1 MSPLQLVNICSNDGQ
16 RLYEAVSV
24 GALLAG
30 GPLVAVLGL
39 SYTAYFLGPTALVGS
54 TVFILFYPA
63 MVRPQPTS
71 QHKNLVILKFE
82 SRGGIVA
89 KTRAEQIQYGHKLDG
104 INNNTHAQRQM
115 ACWTSS

>member
-1 MSPLQLVNICSNDGQ
+1 MKLRFIGSCNLLCPIQLVNICSNDGQ

-63 MVRPQPTS
+63 MVRPQPT
-71 QHKNLVILKFE
+71 
-82 SRGGIVA
+82 RDRT
-89 KTRAEQIQYGHKLDG
+89 KTLSY
-104 INNNTHAQRQM
+104 
-115 ACWTSS
+115 